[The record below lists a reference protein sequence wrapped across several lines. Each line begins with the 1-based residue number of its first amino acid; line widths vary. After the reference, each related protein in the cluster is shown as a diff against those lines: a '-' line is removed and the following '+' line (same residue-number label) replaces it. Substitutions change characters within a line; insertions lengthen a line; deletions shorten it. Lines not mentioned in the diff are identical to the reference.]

1 MPLASGLAT
10 ASRDQTLRFSFAA
23 ASLWRALRF
32 SFAAVL
38 RRQLAEVRGIRLRL
52 FSWPALAAV
61 FLLAAGCATTPKA
74 PGTAIP
80 ADLKDLDRWQA
91 RGRLGVSGPD
101 NGGSGSFEWRQRG
114 DVSNVDIRG
123 PVGIGGVHLELSGTG
138 GNPNLILET
147 SDGLKLESDAA
158 WDELQN
164 RLGTSVP
171 AGNLRY
177 WMLGLAAPGEHRW
190 RDENENGVTTL
201 EQGGWRIDYQRYST
215 EPGARVPMRITATSG
230 DARVRIVVDRWQL
243 GQ

>member
-1 MPLASGLAT
+1 M
-10 ASRDQTLRFSFAA
+10 R
-23 ASLWRALRF
+23 RA
-32 SFAAVL
+32 V
-38 RRQLAEVRGIRLRL
+38 
-52 FSWPALAAV
+52 SWLALAMLC
-61 FLLAAGCATTPKA
+61 FIAAGCASTPPG

-91 RGRLGVSGPD
+91 RGRLGVSGPE

-114 DVSNVDIRG
+114 DVSDVNIRG
-123 PVGIGGVHLELSGTG
+123 PVGIGGVHLEMRGTG
-138 GNPNLILET
+138 STPDLKLQT
-147 SDGLKLESDAA
+147 SDGLTLQSTAA

-177 WMLGLAAPGEHRW
+177 WMLGVAAPGEHQW
-190 RDENENGVTTL
+190 HEENANGVTTL
-201 EQGGWRIDYQRYST
+201 EQDGWRIDYQRFSA